1 MLIGSILNNDIFRN
15 VAIYIVFITFFVK
28 IFTNHLISLFTCGIG
43 TNDNKKSSIQ
53 IYQQKISLKSV
64 GSMKGK
70 RDIVLTD
77 LMIKTYK
84 VWRYRLNYVLSKY
97 TQMTRTSPYVGSS
110 HANIQLKNTT
120 TTALHTACL
129 ALASSDCTM
138 KPKYF

>member
-1 MLIGSILNNDIFRN
+1 MSAVWKENMIL
-15 VAIYIVFITFFVK
+15 Y
-28 IFTNHLISLFTCGIG
+28 
-43 TNDNKKSSIQ
+43 
-53 IYQQKISLKSV
+53 
-64 GSMKGK
+64 
-70 RDIVLTD
+70 VLTD

-138 KPKYF
+138 KPKYFWTSCIFNNFTKKLLDIRHEVVGMRIFTLWNDSTGLKQTPRNCVWPRQKCRKIVTRFCF